1 MKNST
6 GILLV
11 IFCLTF
17 SQLINAQTTGT
28 VFRDLNGNGTRQT
41 AAPNEPLVKGII
53 VNAYSSNDVLIASY
67 TTTVAGTFSIPLTG
81 STYNGTPGSNTG
93 SVANAVAIRIEFV
106 IPASG
111 ACGLDPN
118 IDYSSGNGSTVG
130 SSVRFVTGGTTAIT
144 YAIHKPSDFVSTTN
158 PMVYM
163 SKMTNG
169 NPLGGGNSGTSTWF
183 VGFPYNSSGTTAPTL
198 TLNGTTIGATWGVAY
213 SRQARKVFTSAFLKR
228 HAGLGVLGSGGIY
241 LLTPNATSF
250 TVVNFY
256 DMDAVANGG
265 AYRTRANAAA
275 APPAYGNG
283 SSFSL
288 NGANTIATYLGATD
302 PASGQPVGMGVVGTN
317 ANRVL
322 PNTNNTENWDPA
334 AFDQVGKVG
343 LGDLEISDDG
353 KFLFSINLYDRK
365 VYRLEL
371 NNAYN
376 PTSVVAVTSYAL
388 PATTVTNGVLRPFGA
403 KFYRGKL
410 YVGAVATAEN
420 SGTAANLRA
429 YVFELNNAAGSP
441 AFTAT
446 PVVNYPLN
454 YVKGGAMTWTGPFG
468 TQWYPWSN
476 NTSTTVGS
484 GTNRTYPTPV
494 LSNIEFDDRGDMIMS
509 FFDRGGHQWSED
521 NYQHLATSTTLMRY
535 AVGGDILMAG
545 SNCNGTFTLEN
556 NGAYTSANGTSY
568 NSGASNNQGP
578 GTSEFFKGDTYS
590 TFHSET
596 SLGSLGF
603 LPGFGEVF
611 LGSMDPLAIN
621 TGGTKRLSMSTGL
634 EVAGSPYQ
642 LSGAS
647 IAGFGKAISLGDIE
661 FFGTEPPVEIG
672 NRLWNDANGNGIQ
685 DAGESGIQNVS
696 LELYADFNNDGI
708 PDGAVLG
715 TATTNASG
723 EWYFNN
729 GNVADGDPGTAGN
742 QPGLKYGSGYIV
754 RVAAVD
760 WNGALGI
767 GIAQLTG
774 FQLTIKDKIGNGQID
789 MSDSDGELSAGAT
802 SFPQIRVTIG
812 GLGENNHNYDFGFK
826 PLASLGD
833 KVWRD
838 DNQNGIQDSGEPGIS
853 GITVTLFN
861 NSGTV
866 IGNMVTDAYG
876 IYLFDNLA

>member
-1 MKNST
+1 MTPKTISKKMKNFT
-6 GILLV
+6 R
-11 IFCLTF
+11 IFLAVLSIAF
-17 SQLINAQTTGT
+17 SQLLNAQTTGT

-41 AAPNEPLVKGII
+41 TAPTIEPLVKGII
-53 VNAYSSNDVLIASY
+53 VNAYNSSDVLIASY

-93 SVANAVAIRIEFV
+93 SIASALAVRMEFV

-163 SKMTNG
+163 SKHTNG

-213 SRQARKVFTSAFLKR
+213 SRQAGKVFTSAFIKR

-241 LLTPNATSF
+241 LLTPTATSF

-265 AYRTRANAAA
+265 AYRTRADAAA

-283 SSFSL
+283 SSYSL

-302 PASGQPVGMGVVGTN
+302 LASGQPVGMGVVGTN
-317 ANRVL
+317 GNRVL
-322 PNTNNTENWDPA
+322 PNTNNTVNWDPA

-429 YVFELNNAAGSP
+429 YVFELNNATTTP
-441 AFTAT
+441 AFTAS

-454 YVKGGAMTWTGPFG
+454 YAKGG
-468 TQWYPWSN
+468 SN
-476 NTSTTVGS
+476 
-484 GTNRTYPTPV
+484 
-494 LSNIEFDDRGDMIMS
+494 DMDR
-509 FFDRGGHQWSED
+509 
-521 NYQHLATSTTLMRY
+521 
-535 AVGGDILMAG
+535 
-545 SNCNGTFTLEN
+545 
-556 NGAYTSANGTSY
+556 
-568 NSGASNNQGP
+568 
-578 GTSEFFKGDTYS
+578 
-590 TFHSET
+590 
-596 SLGSLGF
+596 
-603 LPGFGEVF
+603 
-611 LGSMDPLAIN
+611 
-621 TGGTKRLSMSTGL
+621 
-634 EVAGSPYQ
+634 
-642 LSGAS
+642 S
-647 IAGFGKAISLGDIE
+647 IRN
-661 FFGTEPPVEIG
+661 P
-672 NRLWNDANGNGIQ
+672 
-685 DAGESGIQNVS
+685 
-696 LELYADFNNDGI
+696 
-708 PDGAVLG
+708 
-715 TATTNASG
+715 
-723 EWYFNN
+723 
-729 GNVADGDPGTAGN
+729 
-742 QPGLKYGSGYIV
+742 
-754 RVAAVD
+754 
-760 WNGALGI
+760 
-767 GIAQLTG
+767 
-774 FQLTIKDKIGNGQID
+774 
-789 MSDSDGELSAGAT
+789 
-802 SFPQIRVTIG
+802 
-812 GLGENNHNYDFGFK
+812 
-826 PLASLGD
+826 
-833 KVWRD
+833 
-838 DNQNGIQDSGEPGIS
+838 
-853 GITVTLFN
+853 
-861 NSGTV
+861 
-866 IGNMVTDAYG
+866 MVPMVK
-876 IYLFDNLA
+876 